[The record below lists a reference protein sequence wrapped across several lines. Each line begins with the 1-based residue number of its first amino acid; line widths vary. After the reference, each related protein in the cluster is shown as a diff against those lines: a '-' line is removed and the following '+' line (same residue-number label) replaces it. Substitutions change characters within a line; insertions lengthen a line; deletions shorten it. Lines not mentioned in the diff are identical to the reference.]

1 MQSSP
6 KCLGCGLNQ
15 SARRSA
21 ETRAINAKVAK
32 VAWAQPKKQDWN
44 GSRNQNNSIRGLQEI
59 PSIQTGLRMKEEE
72 EAPFYPEQIQKAI
85 IWTVGAKKSSK
96 HSSQ

>member
-6 KCLGCGLNQ
+6 KCLGCGVDQ

-21 ETRAINAKVAK
+21 DTRAINAKVAK
-32 VAWAQPKKQDWN
+32 VAWAQPEKHDWN
-44 GSRNQNNSIRGLQEI
+44 GSRNQNNSIRGLQGI
-59 PSIQTGLRMKEEE
+59 PPIQTWLRMKEEE
-72 EAPFYPEQIQKAI
+72 EAPFIQEQVQKAI
-85 IWTVGAKKSSK
+85 IWTVGTKKSSK